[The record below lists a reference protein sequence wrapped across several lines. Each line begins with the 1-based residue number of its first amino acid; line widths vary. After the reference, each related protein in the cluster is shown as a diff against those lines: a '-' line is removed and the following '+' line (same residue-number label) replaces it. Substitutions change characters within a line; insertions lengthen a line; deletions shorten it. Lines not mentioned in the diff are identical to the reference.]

1 LELVSLIR
9 HSVPNSP
16 KTAPPPLIF
25 DNGFA
30 AAALFNRGDL
40 VQSCRGAAGSTMSGT
55 KTKQENPE
63 AA

>member
-1 LELVSLIR
+1 LYRSFVIPFQKDR
-9 HSVPNSP
+9 
-16 KTAPPPLIF
+16 TATAHF

-40 VQSCRGAAGSTMSGT
+40 VQSCRSAAGSTMSGT